1 MKRWIIQI
9 VLWLLKGNL
18 SLHEM
23 NLLSRG
29 VLDSLSALPI
39 SDIITLNK
47 DGSWTIQGRPADP
60 EQIRVLRESARA
72 ELDNFAGK
80 LVDQQVEYAAVVT
93 GVHKAEDEKAMIF
106 SRAAIWFSQNRR
118 ALLQLLAAEGDSTPQ

>member
-1 MKRWIIQI
+1 M
-9 VLWLLKGNL
+9 
-18 SLHEM
+18 
-23 NLLSRG
+23 
-29 VLDSLSALPI
+29 SALPI